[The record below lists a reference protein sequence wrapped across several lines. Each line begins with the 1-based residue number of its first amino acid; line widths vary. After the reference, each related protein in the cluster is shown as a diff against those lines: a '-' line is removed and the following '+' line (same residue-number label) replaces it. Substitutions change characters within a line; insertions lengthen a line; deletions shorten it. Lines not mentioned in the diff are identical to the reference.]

1 MITELDDMKSCYQLS
16 KTTIKFERETRPQL
30 YACIKEKQQLPW
42 QNERQRP
49 AQMRSSVHFNSHDV
63 LTALKQSYYTVQLQA

>member
-1 MITELDDMKSCYQLS
+1 MITELEDMKSCYQLS
-16 KTTIKFERETRPQL
+16 KTMIKFERETRPQL

-42 QNERQRP
+42 QNGRQWP
-49 AQMRSSVHFNSHDV
+49 AQMSSVHFNSHDV